1 MSRGGGCNIEGERG
15 LGGEGR
21 SGQWLINY
29 LKQHYWC
36 YEDILHPS
44 ARKHYSS
51 HFKKEYIYVHIYNK
65 FFTRQKEIYLYVHI
79 YNKVKKHR
87 GWCRFYEDEGIE
99 GTDGVR
105 GRRQRERERERE
117 RDEGERLLYINTSST
132 YNKDDICSCS

>member
-51 HFKKEYIYVHIYNK
+51 HLKKRIHGSE
-65 FFTRQKEIYLYVHI
+65 
-79 YNKVKKHR
+79 
-87 GWCRFYEDEGIE
+87 GEDS
-99 GTDGVR
+99 
-105 GRRQRERERERE
+105 E
-117 RDEGERLLYINTSST
+117 RDEGERLLYIHTSST